1 MASKWFGRA
10 ACSRGTKSRSRAR
23 SGLLA
28 NAWQHE
34 LRLIAFF
41 ASNQGLHGPAADL
54 LALVDAEWIAVE
66 KVLRP
71 DDVLVVQVDNPEIGE
86 VPRSDIAS
94 PNYAKSK
101 GSVVVRHRLDCR
113 QLPAVV

>member
-71 DDVLVVQVDNPEIGE
+71 DDVLVVQVDNPEISD

-94 PNYAKSK
+94 THNCTSI
-101 GSVVVRHRLDCR
+101 GMTGLR
-113 QLPAVV
+113 